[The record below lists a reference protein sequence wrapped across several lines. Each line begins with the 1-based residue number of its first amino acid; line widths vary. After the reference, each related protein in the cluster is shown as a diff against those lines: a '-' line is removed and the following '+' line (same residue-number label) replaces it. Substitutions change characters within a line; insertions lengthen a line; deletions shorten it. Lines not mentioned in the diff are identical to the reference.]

1 MKTRRM
7 DTPDLFQ
14 ASVDDLDRIEGARR
28 RRTVGQGGICPCG
41 AHVKSWPWTDRLKG
55 IPEPAHRVVGH
66 LDTCQAL
73 LAPLEP
79 TS

>member
-1 MKTRRM
+1 MSLRM

-28 RRTVGQGGICPCG
+28 RRLVGRGGICPCG
-41 AHVKSWPWTDRLKG
+41 AHVKNYTWRDRVQG
-55 IPEPAHRVVGH
+55 IPEPAHRVVYH
-66 LDTCQAL
+66 LETCQAL